1 MIPNLIKVAVRRSE
15 DLHAKPAGRRE
26 TSRREAMFTDI
37 YTGTVVAAFL
47 ILVANLAVA
56 VAISLSGA

>member
-1 MIPNLIKVAVRRSE
+1 MIPNLIKVAVRRPE
-15 DLHAKPAGRRE
+15 DLHAEVASRRE
-26 TSRREAMFTDI
+26 TSRREAVFTDI
-37 YTGTVVAAFL
+37 YTGVVVAAFL